1 MPYEN
6 LLLSQDG
13 HVLII
18 TVNRPEVRNAQSRM
32 MLEEFDDALLGAADD
47 DSVRVVIV
55 AGAGDHFSSGHDLGS
70 PQEMADR
77 ERRPYPDGIP
87 GAYARSW
94 NQNIANTMRWRDF
107 PKPTIAQVQGYCIM
121 GGLIL
126 ATACDLIVAADD
138 ARFSDRTVRWG
149 GPHVQF
155 ASLPWEIGFRKAKE
169 YLFTGDWIDA
179 REAERLGLVNRV
191 VPADKLR
198 EETMALAQR
207 IALQDPFALRM
218 SKFSVNRMQDEMGF
232 RSGVLGA
239 FQTHSLSVAYRRELA
254 DAAGEERDAGIARAK
269 ARDARFGDFGD
280 SGGDAGPDVD
290 RDDARDAI

>member
-1 MPYEN
+1 MTYQT
-6 LLLSQDG
+6 LLLDQTDA
-13 HVLII
+13 VLKI
-18 TVNRPEVRNAQSRM
+18 TVNRPEVRNAQSRI
-32 MLEEFDDALLGAADD
+32 MLEEFDHALLSATDD

-55 AGAGDHFSSGHDLGS
+55 AGAGDHFSAGHDLGS
-70 PQEMADR
+70 PQELADR

-94 NQNIANTMRWRDF
+94 NQNIANTLRWRDF

-126 ATACDLIVAADD
+126 ATACDLIVASED

-155 ASLPWEIGFRKAKE
+155 ASLPWEIGVRKAKE

-191 VPADKLR
+191 APPDELE

-207 IALQDPFALRM
+207 IALQDPFALRI
-218 SKFSVNRMQDEMGF
+218 SKFSVNQMQDEMGF
-232 RSGVLGA
+232 RAGISSA
-239 FQTHSLSVAYRRELA
+239 FQTHALSLAYRRER
-254 DAAGEERDAGIARAK
+254 DEKAGANREGGIERAK
-269 ARDARFGDFGD
+269 SRDARFGDFGNR
-280 SGGDAGPDVD
+280 G
-290 RDDARDAI
+290 

>member
-1 MPYEN
+1 MTYEN
-6 LLLSQDG
+6 LLLDRSG
-13 HVLII
+13 AALTI

-32 MLEEFDDALLGAADD
+32 MLEEFDDALARAADD

-55 AGAGDHFSSGHDLGS
+55 AGAGEHFSSGHDLGS
-70 PQEMADR
+70 PQELADR

-94 NQNIANTMRWRDF
+94 NQNMANTLRWRDF

-126 ATACDLIVAADD
+126 ATACDLIVAADN

-179 REAERLGLVNRV
+179 HEAERLGLVNRV
-191 VPADKLR
+191 VPLDELA
-198 EETMALAQR
+198 EETMKLAQR
-207 IALQDPFALRM
+207 IALQDPFAVRI
-218 SKFSVNRMQDEMGF
+218 SKFSVNQMQDEMGF
-232 RSGVLGA
+232 RSGVLSA
-239 FQTHSLSVAYRRELA
+239 FQTHALSVAYRRER
-254 DAAGEERDAGIARAK
+254 DSSDGEERGAGIERART
-269 ARDARFGDFGD
+269 RDARFGDFGARA
-280 SGGDAGPDVD
+280 GDGE
-290 RDDARDAI
+290 